1 MPIAATAR
9 GANVGNFRDRPPT
22 KSAYAPTRDAA
33 GRARAR
39 GLPHQRSKLKGKPL
53 FTPLRAAPRSM
64 AAAVRR
70 RGIAA
75 REDEAVAVC
84 DICEPKRIPAYNL
97 R

>member
-1 MPIAATAR
+1 
-9 GANVGNFRDRPPT
+9 
-22 KSAYAPTRDAA
+22 
-33 GRARAR
+33 
-39 GLPHQRSKLKGKPL
+39 
-53 FTPLRAAPRSM
+53 M